1 MTVTH
6 RLQAPLR
13 RADLEPLQAGDLVLF
28 SGTVYTAR
36 DAAHKRLVEAIDQG
50 DPLPMDLNGQ
60 IIYYVGPT
68 PARPERVIGAA
79 GPTTS
84 YRMDAYTEALLK
96 LGLKV
101 MIGKGRRS
109 EEVKKAMIE
118 YGAVYLAAVGGAGA
132 LLSLAIKSVEVI
144 AYPDLG
150 PEAVRKLTVEDF
162 PATVINDLAGRDLYE
177 EGKKRYK
184 KGNKQ

>member
-109 EEVKKAMIE
+109 EEVKK
-118 YGAVYLAAVGGAGA
+118 GAGA